1 MPLEVVESAQLL
13 ASALITSRVLQPDSS
28 EEDLLRLAVQIRE
41 DAMRVEVREPG
52 TGGVVATSEPDRE
65 CSGDIGLQLIDMV
78 PTRWGVS
85 REAGTNVW
93 FEFHAPGATG

>member
-1 MPLEVVESAQLL
+1 
-13 ASALITSRVLQPDSS
+13 
-28 EEDLLRLAVQIRE
+28 
-41 DAMRVEVREPG
+41 MRVEVREPG

-65 CSGDIGLQLIDMV
+65 CSGDIGLQLVDMV

-93 FEFHAPGATG
+93 FEFHAPGDGSGSAPAERVARRATHRRRTAAAPRRDHGR